1 MSCVSKKDGNSLSI
15 AEITGMS
22 TGITLLMATLL
33 GFLSGLV
40 VMHLCSRKKA
50 VYSSAAKGGQ
60 ANVRPIASVGPVYE
74 EVLPKQEI
82 ELNTNQAYGPVGM

>member
-1 MSCVSKKDGNSLSI
+1 MSCVSKKDGDSLSI

-50 VYSSAAKGGQ
+50 VYSSAAKGQ

-82 ELNTNQAYGPVGM
+82 ELNTNQAYGPGGM